1 MTTDCSYCVRVW
13 KVLKHRL
20 IAVIIVA
27 DGRVV
32 QSESFKHTNVI
43 HYDAYHAVEAFNR
56 WSVDE
61 IVLINVSREITSQQE
76 FTKIVENVSKTC
88 FVPLTVGGWIDS
100 IDYGSKLI
108 SCGADKLLLNTAW
121 YSNINIVTGLF
132 EKYGR
137 QCLVASI
144 DVKTENG
151 KKYVFI
157 DRGRKNIGIEVE
169 EWAKFCMKS
178 GAGEVFF
185 NNIDHDGMR
194 YGYDLDSIRVISE
207 VVDIPLI
214 AFGGVSQWKHLKQ
227 GIDAGADAVAAANI
241 FHYKEMA
248 TKQAKRF
255 LSKNNVLI
263 RI

>member
-157 DRGRKNIGIEVE
+157 DRGRKNTGMDIVEWSKEVE
-169 EWAKFCMKS
+169 AL
-178 GAGEVFF
+178 GAGEILLTS
-185 NNIDHDGMR
+185 IDNDGSLK
-194 YGYDLDSIRVISE
+194 GYDIDL
-207 VVDIPLI
+207 LKK
-214 AFGGVSQWKHLKQ
+214 VS
-227 GIDAGADAVAAANI
+227 N
-241 FHYKEMA
+241 
-248 TKQAKRF
+248 
-255 LSKNNVLI
+255 
-263 RI
+263 